1 MTTTKID
8 ISSLG
13 AESPGVGAST
23 SVVDEVETVPLTEL
37 ERAIC
42 AWAAR
47 IAAATCQLLTMLA
60 AFDRRRGWSGL
71 GMATC
76 AQWLSWRCGL
86 GIRTAQEHMAVA
98 HALEELPALRA
109 AFAEGRLSYSKVRAV
124 ARVAE
129 TATEQTWLSHALHC
143 TAGQLERLA
152 SRYHQLTADPAEQ
165 RATRKVT
172 WSTRA
177 DGLFRLQ
184 AVLTAEEGARLA
196 VAIDAARASLD
207 DSSPPRT
214 GAEAEASPADG
225 QIVNAPRD
233 RKADADAL
241 VALAEG
247 FLHRPVPDLMSPSHT
262 VTVHV
267 DAETLLSTGQRVAGA
282 RSPAGVAGGPT
293 GLARDGM
300 APTGEPPRSA
310 GRPPNTPRAPAPS
323 AGGRTREAPRQVST
337 ADTTDGLA
345 KGLARSGDGGWSDGG
360 RHEGLVASGATT
372 TGSDPVSRL
381 ARGLLRCDAEPEVGL
396 PQAVLRRLGCDGL
409 MRALVRDTA
418 GNPLALGRRRRV
430 PTRRLRE
437 AVYARD
443 QGTCRYPG
451 CTHTRWLQVHHLLE
465 WLADEGDTDLE
476 NLTLVCSRHHQLIHD
491 EGITLSRRDDGRIV
505 ATLPDGFVVTPAPC
519 LDAGTR
525 PVARLAAATRDVAA
539 DAIQTHG
546 GGRLSWDDSL
556 FVLMQHRRPPAGR
569 PAA

>member
-1 MTTTKID
+1 MANTKID
-8 ISSLG
+8 INSLS
-13 AESPGVGAST
+13 AESPAVGASD
-23 SVVDEVETVPLTEL
+23 SVVAEVETVPLTEL

-47 IAAATCQLLTMLA
+47 IAAATCQLLMMLA

-98 HALEELPALRA
+98 RALEELPALRA

-129 TATEQTWLSHALHC
+129 AATEQTWLSHALHC

-165 RATRKVT
+165 RAARKVT

-207 DSSPPRT
+207 DTAPSRT
-214 GAEAEASPADG
+214 GAEADASPADRP
-225 QIVNAPRD
+225 IVNAPRD

-282 RSPAGVAGGPT
+282 QSPASVPAGPT
-293 GLARDGM
+293 GRARDGM
-300 APTGEPPRSA
+300 APTGEPPRST
-310 GRPPNTPRAPAPS
+310 GRPPNTAA
-323 AGGRTREAPRQVST
+323 
-337 ADTTDGLA
+337 
-345 KGLARSGDGGWSDGG
+345 
-360 RHEGLVASGATT
+360 

-396 PQAVLRRLGCDGL
+396 PKAVLRRLGCDGL

-418 GNPLALGRRRRV
+418 GNPLALGRRHRV

-437 AVYARD
+437 AVHARD
-443 QGTCRYPG
+443 QGTCQYPG
-451 CTHTRWLQVHHLLE
+451 CGHTRWLQTHHLLE

-491 EGITLSRRDDGRIV
+491 EGITLSRRDDGTIV

-519 LDAGTR
+519 LDVGTQ
-525 PVARLAAATRDVAA
+525 PVGCLAAATRDVAA
-539 DAIQTHG
+539 DAIQTHD

-556 FVLMQHRRPPAGR
+556 LVLMQHHRPHATSSATR
-569 PAA
+569 C